1 MRQIPEVTVTSN
13 SKTHGKK
20 VCIDRV
26 PESSNSRLGDSGILS
41 GNMMPHHGHENL
53 ITQNLSAN
61 NIALRPKNFMPDVS
75 VPAPHVVTN
84 QSRYQMG
91 IRTPRNMQDH
101 GSGPVV
107 NASASPVGQEMM
119 ISYSDNSNSNA
130 SHLGKREHQDGQM
143 SPLSFSKRSRS
154 TAVGLDAM
162 QHQQIGSIDSFNG
175 SDMNWKNPLL
185 QQHAMAK
192 GIQYSNTGTQKFSP
206 QVFEGALNQD
216 AGTMPFAVGQPNM
229 RYGAKEEH
237 FETDKVEGSE
247 LNGIK
252 NDVPVVEGEISHL
265 DPQLSRFQQRLPQ
278 HSFMRSNYSQTSWNN
293 LGQNIEKDA
302 RKDDQ
307 LSKRKSV
314 QSPRLSAGA
323 TVQSPLSSKS
333 AEFSTDSV
341 GPHFGVAATSAFGA
355 SQKEKA
361 AMSSVTG
368 IGTPSLTSSANDS
381 MQRQHQAHVA
391 TKRKSNS
398 LPKTSAMSGVGSP
411 ASVSNISMPLN
422 ANSPSV
428 GTPSSADQSMLERF
442 SKIELVTM
450 RYIVYFS
457 SLNYNFLLLFIIW

>member
-41 GNMMPHHGHENL
+41 GNMMPHHSHENL

-61 NIALRPKNFMPDVS
+61 NLALRPKIFMPDVS

-84 QSRYQMG
+84 QSRYQIG
-91 IRTPRNMQDH
+91 IGTPRNMQDL

-107 NASASPVGQEMM
+107 NASASPIGQEMM
-119 ISYSDNSNSNA
+119 ISYADNSNSNA

-143 SPLSFSKRSRS
+143 SPLSFSKRPRS

-162 QHQQIGSIDSFNG
+162 RHQQIGSIDSFNG
-175 SDMNWKNPLL
+175 SDMNWKNTLL

-192 GIQYSNTGTQKFSP
+192 GIQYSNTGTQKFPP

-216 AGTMPFAVGQPNM
+216 AGTMPFAVG
-229 RYGAKEEH
+229 
-237 FETDKVEGSE
+237 KVEGSE
-247 LNGIK
+247 LSGIK
-252 NDVPVVEGEISHL
+252 NDMPMVEGEISHL
-265 DPQLSRFQQRLPQ
+265 DPQLSRFEQRLPQ
-278 HSFMRSNYSQTSWNN
+278 HSFMRSNFSQTSWNN

-323 TVQSPLSSKS
+323 VQSPLSSKS
-333 AEFSTDSV
+333 AEFSTGSV

-381 MQRQHQAHVA
+381 MQRQHQAHVTA
-391 TKRKSNS
+391 KRKSNS

-411 ASVSNISMPLN
+411 ASVSNISLPLN

-457 SLNYNFLLLFIIW
+457 ALNYNCVAFHYMVIGVN